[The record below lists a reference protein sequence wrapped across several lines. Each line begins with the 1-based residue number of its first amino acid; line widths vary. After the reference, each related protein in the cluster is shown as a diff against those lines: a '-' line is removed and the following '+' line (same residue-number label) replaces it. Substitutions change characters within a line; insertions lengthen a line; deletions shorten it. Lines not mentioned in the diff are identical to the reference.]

1 MAESERE
8 KTDLPWPH
16 WLLRYV
22 GSDEQEAMEDLIWS
36 VGGSPPYGGVSYD
49 EAGAVYELLEGYRG
63 PGAASADAYAKVRA
77 FIAGNRTREMAL
89 DIFRCT
95 DEIQSDAADYGHAPV
110 ERGLALS
117 RELRHRGSEGCF
129 LAFEAGLYHREGD
142 LPTARARTLEALD
155 IFLVAA
161 DEDPVYEKRVKQTA
175 QNAISLTAM
184 DGDRDAARELLQQ
197 LAALLDPAMAEQLRR
212 ALDAGR

>member
-8 KTDLPWPH
+8 KTDFPWPH

-22 GSDEQEAMEDLIWS
+22 GCDDREAMEDLIWS
-36 VGGSPPYGGVSYD
+36 VGGSPPYGSVSYD
-49 EAGAVYELLEGYRG
+49 EAAAVYELLEDYRG
-63 PGAASADAYAKVRA
+63 PGAASADAYARVRA
-77 FIAGNRTREMAL
+77 FIAGNRSREMAL

-95 DEIQSDAADYGHAPV
+95 DEIQSDAANYGHAPV

-117 RELRHRGSEGCF
+117 RELGHRGTEGCF
-129 LAFEAGLYHREGD
+129 LAFEAGLNHREGD
-142 LPTARARTLEALD
+142 VQAARARTLEALD
-155 IFLVAA
+155 IFLAAA

-184 DGDRDAARELLQQ
+184 SGDRDAARKLLHK
-197 LAALLDPAMAEQLRR
+197 LAAVLDPAMATQLRR
-212 ALDAGR
+212 SLDAVR